1 MALSSVSTTAAAT
14 ATTAVVSPASYSSSS
29 LHPPP
34 PLRWTRIEA
43 SGSPPLARDGHCMT
57 SVTCDDMREVYMF
70 GGVTAAGGGES
81 ADLFRLD
88 MDFGEWEKLE
98 TKGGNVPVNVP
109 VARSGATLAAVGN
122 DLFLCGGINSELAW
136 LDTVHRFDSGESSL
150 FFEIEMMREEIS
162 DEGLKGCRRSSPF
175 LANITYVMFWFC
187 IFFF

>member
-1 MALSSVSTTAAAT
+1 
-14 ATTAVVSPASYSSSS
+14 
-29 LHPPP
+29 
-34 PLRWTRIEA
+34 
-43 SGSPPLARDGHCMT
+43 MT

-136 LDTVHRFDSGESSL
+136 LDTVHRFDS
-150 FFEIEMMREEIS
+150 
-162 DEGLKGCRRSSPF
+162 
-175 LANITYVMFWFC
+175 
-187 IFFF
+187 